1 MKYTMLGIMM
11 HGKCSAECD
20 ICSVNSSPYCDQ
32 SLDVNR
38 LEEILFSC
46 CNTEIRNV
54 SFTGGEPFLEYSN
67 LMRLIQCAVK
77 NNLKPSVVTNGFWA
91 INYDFTVHKI
101 RELKQAGLAF
111 INISYD
117 KHHAKYIP
125 HENIDYIIAACEKEN
140 LPYVIAITKM
150 REEKIGDILDSFHKD
165 TICLKTIITNCQP
178 AGRAKDNYSEDAFSN
193 IIPIDDLKCMY
204 DGVLTIHFSGK
215 IFPCCAHQVFE
226 SELSI
231 GDYRQI
237 DVKEALYRIKNNS
250 ILYLLRNY
258 GVNSILEMNE
268 EVKKDIPAMVS
279 SPCEVCAKLF
289 MCDIQKKYFPSVNEK
304 VKELIKNESL

>member
-20 ICSVNSSPYCDQ
+20 ICSVKSSPYCNQ

-38 LEEILFSC
+38 LEEILISC
-46 CNTEIRNV
+46 CDTGIKNV
-54 SFTGGEPFLEYSN
+54 SFTGGEPFLEYDN
-67 LMRLIQCAVK
+67 LKRLIECSVK
-77 NNLKPSVVTNGFWA
+77 NKLTPSVVTNGFWA
-91 INYDFTVHKI
+91 ASYDSTVQI
-101 RELKQAGLAF
+101 IQELKRMGLAY

-117 KHHAKYIP
+117 KHHAKYVP

-140 LPYVIAITKM
+140 LPYVIAITKL
-150 REEKIGDILDSFHKD
+150 REEKVGDIIDALNKD
-165 TICLKTIITNCQP
+165 AICLKTLITNCQP
-178 AGRAKDNYSEDAFSN
+178 VGRAKEHFMEDAFSRT
-193 IIPIDDLKCMY
+193 IPVNDLKCIY

-215 IFPCCAHQVFE
+215 IFPCCAHQVFD
-226 SELSI
+226 SELSV

-237 DVKEALYRIKNNS
+237 DVKETLHRIKNNS

-258 GVNSILEMNE
+258 GVNSILEMNDE
-268 EVKKDIPAMVS
+268 IKEKFSTQVS
-279 SPCEVCAKLF
+279 SPCEVCAELF
-289 MCDIQKKYFPSVNEK
+289 KCDIYRKYFPMVNDK